1 MGETAVREEKSMLAP
16 AKANLNVCIIREDA
30 GGAASAIH
38 FREELLGGVDDLA
51 PAEHELPAAAAA
63 LAPQHGRAAR
73 GEQQGAHLVGDVGNR
88 EKALRAGHVD
98 ARCERAEVIV
108 VTARET
114 REDVFVQKNKKH
126 TQATD
131 QNHSVA

>member
-51 PAEHELPAAAAA
+51 PAEHELPATAAAQ
-63 LAPQHGRAAR
+63 APQHSRA
-73 GEQQGAHLVGDVGNR
+73 EHSKQQKTHLVGDVGIR
-88 EKALRAGHVD
+88 ELALRAGDDD
-98 ARCERAEVIV
+98 ARGERAE
-108 VTARET
+108 
-114 REDVFVQKNKKH
+114 
-126 TQATD
+126 
-131 QNHSVA
+131 

>member
-51 PAEHELPAAAAA
+51 PAEHELPAATTTQT
-63 LAPQHGRAAR
+63 PQHGRADR
-73 GEQQGAHLVGDVGNR
+73 GEQQGAHLVGDVKKQK
-88 EKALRAGHVD
+88 KAQHARDND
-98 ARCERAEVIV
+98 ARGERAEGIG
-108 VTARET
+108 VT
-114 REDVFVQKNKKH
+114 
-126 TQATD
+126 
-131 QNHSVA
+131 

>member
-38 FREELLGGVDDLA
+38 YREELLNSVDDLA

-63 LAPQHGRAAR
+63 LAPRRGRAGRGGRRGARRGGGGGGREGARRAGGGEAR
-73 GEQQGAHLVGDVGNR
+73 GG
-88 EKALRAGHVD
+88 RAGGSGG
-98 ARCERAEVIV
+98 AA
-108 VTARET
+108 
-114 REDVFVQKNKKH
+114 
-126 TQATD
+126 
-131 QNHSVA
+131 

>member
-51 PAEHELPAAAAA
+51 PAEHELQAAAAA
-63 LAPQHGRAAR
+63 LAPQPGRADR
-73 GEQQGAHLVGDVGNR
+73 GEQQGAHLVGDVGIR
-88 EKALRAGHVD
+88 KKTQHTRDDETQS
-98 ARCERAEVIV
+98 ERAE
-108 VTARET
+108 
-114 REDVFVQKNKKH
+114 
-126 TQATD
+126 
-131 QNHSVA
+131 

>member
-16 AKANLNVCIIREDA
+16 AKANLNDCIIREDA

-63 LAPQHGRAAR
+63 LAPQLGRADR
-73 GEQQGAHLVGDVGNR
+73 GEQQGAHLVGGGGGR
-88 EKALRAGHVD
+88 GGARRAGGGG
-98 ARCERAEVIV
+98 ARGGRAE
-108 VTARET
+108 AGG
-114 REDVFVQKNKKH
+114 
-126 TQATD
+126 
-131 QNHSVA
+131 